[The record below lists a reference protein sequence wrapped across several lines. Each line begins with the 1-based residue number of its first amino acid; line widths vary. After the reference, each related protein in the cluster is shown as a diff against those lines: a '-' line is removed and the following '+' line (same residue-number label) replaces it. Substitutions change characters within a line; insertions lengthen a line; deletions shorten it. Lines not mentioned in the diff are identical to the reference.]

1 MIQLHKALNCIREE
15 NNIMTIQRNRH
26 FMLKNLFHTTTKSG
40 QNLNLIEVVELLM
53 APQYKLDTKMH
64 DDNIDDHEGN

>member
-1 MIQLHKALNCIREE
+1 
-15 NNIMTIQRNRH
+15 MTIQRNRH

-53 APQYKLDTKMH
+53 AP
-64 DDNIDDHEGN
+64 